1 MNSVKTAVLLAL
13 LSAILMAIGQY
24 VAGTNGLLVMFVIAI
39 GMNLFSYW
47 KSDSIVL
54 AQYNA
59 REVTESDNQELY
71 NTVKKLAY
79 NANLPMPRVYII
91 PTETPNAFATGRNPE
106 HAAVAVT
113 EGIMDLLTHDELE
126 GVLAHELTHVK
137 HRDTLIS
144 TIAAI
149 LASVITMI
157 ANVMIEKVLLIPLPS
172 WLLSFWHP

>member
-59 REVTESDNQELY
+59 REVTESDNPELY
-71 NTVKKLAY
+71 NTVKVS
-79 NANLPMPRVYII
+79 P
-91 PTETPNAFATGRNPE
+91 
-106 HAAVAVT
+106 
-113 EGIMDLLTHDELE
+113 
-126 GVLAHELTHVK
+126 
-137 HRDTLIS
+137 
-144 TIAAI
+144 
-149 LASVITMI
+149 
-157 ANVMIEKVLLIPLPS
+157 
-172 WLLSFWHP
+172 